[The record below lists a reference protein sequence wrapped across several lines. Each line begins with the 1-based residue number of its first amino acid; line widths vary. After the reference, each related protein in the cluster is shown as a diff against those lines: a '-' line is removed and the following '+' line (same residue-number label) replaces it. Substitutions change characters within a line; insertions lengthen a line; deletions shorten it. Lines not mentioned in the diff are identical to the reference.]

1 MEVKKKYAIGD
12 TVWIYGISRN
22 KNTKG
27 KIIAKVDLS
36 SAGYNSDIEHYVVSV
51 PSSIEPL
58 LEIRTWE
65 TISQDESGPVGALRE
80 LGTEIDAEHKKVG
93 HVGYDYVDD
102 QDDPTPDEIMAALE
116 KSSSGLTHKPL
127 HIKDNK
133 PKKKYYPRKKKL

>member
-1 MEVKKKYAIGD
+1 MEVKKKYTVGD
-12 TVWIYGISRN
+12 TVWIYGISRG

-36 SAGYNSDIEHYVVSV
+36 SAGYAPDIEHYVVSI

-65 TISQDESGPVGALRE
+65 TISQDEAGPVGALRE
-80 LGTEIDAEHKKVG
+80 LGVDIDAEHKKVS
-93 HVGYDYVDD
+93 HVGYDYIED